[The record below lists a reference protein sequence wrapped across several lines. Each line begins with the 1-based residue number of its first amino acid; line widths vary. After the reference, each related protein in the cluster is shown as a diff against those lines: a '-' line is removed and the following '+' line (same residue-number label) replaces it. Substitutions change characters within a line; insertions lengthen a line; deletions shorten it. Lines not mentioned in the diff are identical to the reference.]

1 MVDDMTQPPR
11 AWNSGYL
18 LLLVVPFIGLA
29 ITFIDLPRL
38 VEIVGLVLMVS
49 LVGIGASM
57 MRRPQGGWRPSRTLP
72 TDRDGD
78 A

>member
-1 MVDDMTQPPR
+1 MVDVMAHPPR
-11 AWNSGYL
+11 IWNSGYL

-29 ITFIDLPRL
+29 ITFADLPRWL
-38 VEIVGLVLMVS
+38 EIIGLALIVS
-49 LVGIGASM
+49 LVGVGASL

-72 TDRDGD
+72 AERDDR